1 MDKRNYEQDRAIKSK
16 VHKRSLQLYE
26 LELGTD
32 ETYLRKRE
40 VENEAQ
46 DKRRRERQWQRYIE
60 KM

>member
-1 MDKRNYEQDRAIKSK
+1 MVKRNYEQDRAIKSK